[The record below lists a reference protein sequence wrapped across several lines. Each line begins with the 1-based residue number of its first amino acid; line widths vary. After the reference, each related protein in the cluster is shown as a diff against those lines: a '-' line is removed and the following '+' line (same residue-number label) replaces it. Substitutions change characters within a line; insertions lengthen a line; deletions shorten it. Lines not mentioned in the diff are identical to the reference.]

1 MCSSDL
7 TKTEDVTKLVDE
19 LKNKYKRLD
28 CLINNAG
35 MAPVSPIETADLN
48 QLDSTFNINVR
59 ALVDL
64 SKQCLPLLKES
75 KGNVQNISSA
85 LTAKPML
92 NMSIYAACKSAVNM
106 LSRVWAKEWAPF
118 GIRVNSIGVGPILTP
133 IYEKTD
139 LSEEEAKKH
148 LENVKKI
155 VPLGRMGTPEEVAN
169 VCAFIASD
177 EASYVT
183 GSDIPV
189 DGGFGA

>member
-1 MCSSDL
+1 
-7 TKTEDVTKLVDE
+7 
-19 LKNKYKRLD
+19 
-28 CLINNAG
+28 
-35 MAPVSPIETADLN
+35 MAPVSPFATADLN
-48 QLDSTFNINVR
+48 QLDSTFNINAR

-85 LTAKPML
+85 LKAKPML

-177 EASYVT
+177 ETSYVT

-189 DGGFGA
+189 DG